1 MPAVAPPPPN
11 TRRWLRV
18 WPQVRRAH
26 AYVNQHANACPWPRL
41 WSAILESSDL
51 PRGTVLPIAQGLDLA
66 QGAPVR
72 ADFPDVT
79 LLTPRIRC
87 ECGRHLTETN
97 RKVVLG
103 TADVQLLKRNSF
115 RSAFNYALH
124 CDFCAKAYFSYY
136 TQGPR
141 EGNGVA
147 QPWVYDDHGLGFPKA
162 VLVNGSVAVAW

>member
-41 WSAILESSDL
+41 WSAILESSNL
-51 PRGTVLPIAQGLDLA
+51 PRDTVLPIAQGLDLA
-66 QGAPVR
+66 QGAPVL

-103 TADVQLLKRNSF
+103 TADVQLLTRNGF

-124 CDFCAKAYFSYY
+124 CDFRAKAYFSYY
-136 TQGPR
+136 TQDPEKVMELRSPGCMMTMALAFQRPS
-141 EGNGVA
+141 
-147 QPWVYDDHGLGFPKA
+147 W
-162 VLVNGSVAVAW
+162 